1 MDGKQIAASGALHPI
16 PLDNINGYDVK
27 PGFYEINGATAL
39 SQAKR
44 KSKMIL
50 STTAKK
56 I

>member
-1 MDGKQIAASGALHPI
+1 MILSMPTVWMDCMIQKKVLYLH
-16 PLDNINGYDVK
+16 GWVSS
-27 PGFYEINGATAL
+27 TAL